1 MGEGAFAKV
10 YECKN
15 KKQSL
20 VVKIYSKDDK
30 KYAVHELN
38 LFNKLKKHKKE
49 FTKDYFNK
57 SNIIDLLDYYVS
69 NDYIYAIFERATMS
83 LEDFIISF
91 NKQFNS
97 RPPIFLIVKI
107 IKEILIG
114 LIELNRCNIIHSDL
128 KLDNV
133 FLNFKT
139 NENEFF
145 NLFKQKKM
153 DHGKILESFSI
164 KLIDLNKSTFINQII
179 KPLSIQTIE
188 YQAPEIVFGNN
199 NYNESLDIW
208 SIGIILWNLITG
220 FELIDINNTRV
231 EYYPFYKNYEKNDED
246 DSSMEDEESV
256 SESTSEYFDSNDPS
270 TIYQNTIYLNKLHSI
285 IGECDKSL
293 IVGGD
298 IDKYYKSN
306 KLIGHSFISYS
317 PYIHNI
323 ILNEKD
329 NFKFTETDIEIKL
342 KYLSDLLE
350 KNILIYDFKK
360 RLTPF
365 DLYEILDV

>member
-1 MGEGAFAKV
+1 M
-10 YECKN
+10 
-15 KKQSL
+15 
-20 VVKIYSKDDK
+20 
-30 KYAVHELN
+30 
-38 LFNKLKKHKKE
+38 
-49 FTKDYFNK
+49 
-57 SNIIDLLDYYVS
+57 
-69 NDYIYAIFERATMS
+69 
-83 LEDFIISF
+83 
-91 NKQFNS
+91 
-97 RPPIFLIVKI
+97 
-107 IKEILIG
+107 
-114 LIELNRCNIIHSDL
+114 
-128 KLDNV
+128 
-133 FLNFKT
+133 
-139 NENEFF
+139 
-145 NLFKQKKM
+145 
-153 DHGKILESFSI
+153 
-164 KLIDLNKSTFINQII
+164 
-179 KPLSIQTIE
+179 
-188 YQAPEIVFGNN
+188 
-199 NYNESLDIW
+199 
-208 SIGIILWNLITG
+208 
-220 FELIDINNTRV
+220 IDINNTRV
-231 EYYPFYKNYEKNDED
+231 EYYPFYKNYEKNDDD

-317 PYIHNI
+317 PCIHNI

-365 DLYEILDV
+365 DLYKILDV